1 MISTAGVSL
10 SYGSQKLFDDV
21 NIKFVPGN
29 CYGLI
34 GANGAGKSTFL
45 KILSGENTD
54 YKGTVTI
61 TPGERI
67 SFLRQDHFTFDEM
80 TVLKTVTLGEPRLSQ
95 VIEERD
101 ALYAK
106 PDFSDADGVRAGELE
121 ALFAELR
128 GWEAESDAAVILAG
142 LGIETDLHEKKM
154 REIRDTDKLKVLLAR
169 ALFGRP
175 DILLLDEPTNHLDI
189 AAIRWLEEFLLDYDK
204 TVIVVSHDRHFL
216 NQVCTHM
223 ADIDFGRI
231 QLYTGNYDFWY
242 ESSQL
247 ALKQAQEKQ
256 KRTVDKAE
264 ELKAFIARFSANAS
278 KSRQATS
285 RKKQLEKLTLEDI
298 KPSTRKYPFV
308 GFKAEREAGDKLLRV
323 ENLSKSIDGVK
334 VLDKINFTLKKGD
347 KVVFIGDTELAVTTL
362 FRILEGEITPD
373 SGNFNWGITTTRS
386 YFPKDNAPFFNDV
399 NMSLIDWL
407 RQFSP
412 DQNENFVRGYLGRM
426 LFSGDEA
433 TKNAKVLSGGE
444 RVRCMLSRMMMI
456 EANVLILDGP
466 TNHLDLESIT
476 SVNNGLIRFPGTILF
491 SSHDQQFIQT
501 VANRV
506 IEVGAKGSNDLEK
519 TYEEYLEMKI
529 PLTSQRGRGNA
540 SL

>member
-10 SYGSQKLFDDV
+10 SFGSRKLFEDV

-45 KILSGENTD
+45 KILSGEVSPD
-54 YKGTVTI
+54 RGTITT

-67 SFLRQDHFTFDEM
+67 SFLRQDHFTFDDVQVLR
-80 TVLKTVTLGEPRLSQ
+80 TVILGQPRLSK
-95 VIEERD
+95 VIAERE

-106 PDFSDADGVRAGELE
+106 TEHTEADGVRAGELE
-121 ALFAELR
+121 GLFADLR
-128 GWEAESDAAVILAG
+128 GWEAESDAAVLLAG
-142 LGIETDLHEKKM
+142 LGIGTELHDKKVRELRDNEKV
-154 REIRDTDKLKVLLAR
+154 KVLLAQ
-169 ALFGRP
+169 ALYGNP
-175 DILLLDEPTNHLDI
+175 DILLLDEPTNHLDVT
-189 AAIRWLEEFLLDYDK
+189 AIRWLEEFLLEYDK

-223 ADIDFGRI
+223 ADIDFGKI

-242 ESSQL
+242 QSSQL
-247 ALKQAQEKQ
+247 ALKQQQEK
-256 KRTVDKAE
+256 KKKTEDKAE

-285 RKKQLEKLTLEDI
+285 RKRQLEKLTLEDI
-298 KPSTRKYPFV
+298 RPSNRKYPFV
-308 GFKAEREAGDKLLRV
+308 GFKAEREAGDQLLRV

-334 VLDKINFTLKKGD
+334 ILDRVTFTLTKGE
-347 KVVFIGDTELAVTTL
+347 KAVFIGDTEVAVTTL
-362 FRILEGEITPD
+362 FQILMGEMPAD
-373 SGNFNWGITTTRS
+373 SGSFHWGVTTSRS
-386 YFPKDNAPFFNDV
+386 YFPKDNARYFDQGELN
-399 NMSLIDWL
+399 LIDWL
-407 RQFSP
+407 RQWSP
-412 DQNENFVRGYLGRM
+412 DQNENFVRGFLGRM

-433 TKNAKVLSGGE
+433 GKKSKVLSGGE
-444 RVRCMLSRMMMI
+444 RVRCMLARMMMI
-456 EANVLILDGP
+456 DANVLILDGP

-476 SVNNGLIRFPGTILF
+476 SVNEGLTRFGGTVLF

-506 IEVGAKGSNDLEK
+506 IEIGAKGVTTFEQS
-519 TYEEYLEMKI
+519 YEDYLELRA
-529 PLTSQRGRGNA
+529 PRTSYEKRHA
-540 SL
+540 